1 VLKDQFYKFIY
12 LYDGGNSKTLD
23 SEDIVR
29 YLTQTLKKAK
39 IELRGEFVTYCISG
53 LSPDMKEDAISSLAV
68 KFAKIKIKGRNIMD
82 KNDEPMLGEI
92 EYEKRG
98 LINPHQKPFG
108 ILYNGFELQDI
119 YSSLIPE
126 KETGF
131 NHIHVAFT
139 NQLFGTL
146 DENNLTYHA
155 RISVYGFPSIISTTG
170 LVEAPA
176 KPREFYLKKSL
187 GLDPIELKMEFA
199 GKFIDYDDPRL
210 TDVMKGYVM
219 QALFYHL
226 AGEPFCEDKNCRL
239 YNAHWQREVIHAQ
252 IEGEYEFCPKHSEI
266 LAQF

>member
-12 LYDGGNSKTLD
+12 FYDGGNSKTLD
-23 SEDIVR
+23 LENIGR
-29 YLTQTLKKAK
+29 YVTQTLKKAK
-39 IELRGEFVTYCISG
+39 IGLRGEFVTYCISG

-82 KNDEPMLGEI
+82 KNNEPMLGEI

-108 ILYNGFELQDI
+108 ILYDGFELQDI

-146 DENNLTYHA
+146 DEN
-155 RISVYGFPSIISTTG
+155 TG